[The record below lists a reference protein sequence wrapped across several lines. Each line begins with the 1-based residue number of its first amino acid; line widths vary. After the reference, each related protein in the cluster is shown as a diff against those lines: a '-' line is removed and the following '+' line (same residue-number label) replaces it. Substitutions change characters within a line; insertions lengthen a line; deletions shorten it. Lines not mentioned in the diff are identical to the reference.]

1 MRAHGRVVV
10 FRGDARASAR
20 TVDGGGRARANG
32 RPAQSDAARG
42 RSRVSSRAR
51 VVAASVMDEKATVV
65 PAPTCARLDACRASS
80 WRAHLDARAT
90 FRAVA
95 VAVPAAFVRYA
106 LADGVVCEETDASL
120 PRRVKSDAFEAVE
133 TARRFEEAC
142 AVAEKEEEEK
152 DAAASDGE
160 RRATFAAFE
169 GEIQRAIE
177 ALGGEV
183 APKFAW
189 SAPKD
194 ATWVTAGNTMKCRN
208 VDEVVLLLKA
218 SDAVA
223 HDLTEAYC
231 ACEDYARD
239 ENESEEA
246 RAVREHA
253 STVLTLREWYDL
265 NPSMEF
271 RCFVKSK
278 NLIAVAQRH
287 VNDYFE
293 FLAREKDAIEDAI
306 ATFWEANVS
315 TTSWHDE
322 QVDYVF
328 DVYVTP
334 KQKKVKIIDFNVWG
348 GTTLP
353 LLFGW
358 HELETIGAK
367 QPSGGDARGY
377 ADDIEFRIIESQ
389 GNILPGL
396 QLGVPYDL
404 YDMSEG
410 GAISEFLEE
419 QRKRQESEH

>member
-1 MRAHGRVVV
+1 M
-10 FRGDARASAR
+10 
-20 TVDGGGRARANG
+20 
-32 RPAQSDAARG
+32 
-42 RSRVSSRAR
+42 
-51 VVAASVMDEKATVV
+51 
-65 PAPTCARLDACRASS
+65 
-80 WRAHLDARAT
+80 
-90 FRAVA
+90 
-95 VAVPAAFVRYA
+95 
-106 LADGVVCEETDASL
+106 
-120 PRRVKSDAFEAVE
+120 
-133 TARRFEEAC
+133 
-142 AVAEKEEEEK
+142 
-152 DAAASDGE
+152 
-160 RRATFAAFE
+160 
-169 GEIQRAIE
+169 
-177 ALGGEV
+177 
-183 APKFAW
+183 
-189 SAPKD
+189 
-194 ATWVTAGNTMKCRN
+194 
-208 VDEVVLLLKA
+208 
-218 SDAVA
+218 A

-328 DVYVTP
+328 DAYVTP

-353 LLFGW
+353 LLFDW

-396 QLGVPYDL
+396 QLGAYRTICTTCPRVVPSRSFWRNRGNDRRANTRTL
-404 YDMSEG
+404 RG
-410 GAISEFLEE
+410 VQLFLEIDD
-419 QRKRQESEH
+419 KV